1 MHTIVVFPNMER
13 TVKYKN
19 LFVMNTHDNWR
30 YGLDTLSKDG
40 ILENEVCC
48 QSFVIKLQDGVYHLY
63 TSPMQYPLSGTDTGC
78 LLHARNGVFTMQ
90 ETFTHFNPAISCIF
104 DSPGTTRIHHNWRAS
119 ALQRKLS
126 VLFLYLRQL
135 INRLINNWKNLFN
148 LII

>member
-1 MHTIVVFPNMER
+1 
-13 TVKYKN
+13 
-19 LFVMNTHDNWR
+19 
-30 YGLDTLSKDG
+30 
-40 ILENEVCC
+40 
-48 QSFVIKLQDGVYHLY
+48 
-63 TSPMQYPLSGTDTGC
+63 MQYPLSGTDTGC